1 MGLMTWHPGENAD
14 TYGVGQPAVPRRKRP
29 VLHPADTATIARAF
43 GVLGIGAALVGFLG
57 VVLPHPADF
66 DEPVIHATQASAL
79 IVSIILLVYADRL
92 PLWAVSVTPAIGVV
106 NTSVAILATHDPTSG
121 YAFFYIWIA
130 IVCFYFLS
138 RRETIV
144 HLAWAIANYAAVILI
159 LGPTAG
165 PAHQDA
171 YFFVLVAGTLI
182 ASAGPMLYLRGR
194 FNDLVERL
202 SDASRIDA
210 VTGLPNERVLGE
222 ALKREIARAHGSGT
236 QLAVLV
242 VELDRFQEVTEELGH
257 TTAGELQRS
266 IGEMFSEAIRPIDTI
281 ARTAG
286 TYTIIAP
293 EAPEESAYL
302 LAEQLLARVR
312 RSFRGETIPLTASIG
327 IGLYP
332 RDAAG
337 EGELLRIADRALT
350 AAKLLG
356 HDRAVIYGGGV
367 EEVLGGGRAGERL
380 RNPQTHLAT
389 LLSLAEAVD
398 LRDSGTAQHSHR
410 VGEYC
415 ERLARHLGLSQSRV
429 ARVRIAGILHD
440 IGKVGIP
447 DSILAKE
454 GPLDEGEWTEMRKHP
469 EIGARILGTREL
481 VDVRDWVLCSH
492 ERPDGKGY
500 PRGLVDHQIPLEAK
514 IISVADAYE
523 AMTVDRSYR
532 MALSHAAAR
541 ERLIAN
547 AGTQFDPE
555 VVTAFLASLDEA
567 PGVSEAPET
576 AEANGEPLAPS

>member
-1 MGLMTWHPGENAD
+1 MGLMTWHPGDNAD
-14 TYGVGQPAVPRRKRP
+14 TYGVGQAAVLRGGRNGGRPAQ
-29 VLHPADTATIARAF
+29 ASTIARAF
-43 GVLGIGAALVGFLG
+43 AVLGIGAALVGFLG
-57 VVLPHPADF
+57 VVLPHPSDF
-66 DEPVIHATQASAL
+66 DEPVIHLTQGIAL
-79 IVSIILLVYADRL
+79 VVSIFLFVLADRL
-92 PLWAVSVTPAIGVV
+92 PLWAVSLTPAIGVV
-106 NTSVAILATHDPTSG
+106 NTSIALLATHDPTSG
-121 YAFFYIWIA
+121 YAFFYVWIA

-138 RRETIV
+138 RRETIL

-159 LGPTAG
+159 LGPG
-165 PAHQDA
+165 PGQANQEA

-202 SDASRIDA
+202 SDASRIDPL
-210 VTGLPNERVLGE
+210 TGLPNERLLGE
-222 ALKREIARAHGSGT
+222 ALTREIARAHGSQT

-257 TTAGELQRS
+257 TTAGELLKSVGQ
-266 IGEMFSEAIRPIDTI
+266 MFSEAIRPIDTI

-286 TYTIIAP
+286 TFTIIAP

-302 LAEQLLARVR
+302 MAEQLLARVR
-312 RSFRGETIPLTASIG
+312 RGFRQEAIPLTASIG

-410 VGEYC
+410 VGELS
-415 ERLARHLGLSQSRV
+415 ERLARELGLSESRI

-447 DSILAKE
+447 DSILCKA
-454 GPLDEGEWTEMRKHP
+454 GPLDEREWVEMRKHP

-481 VDVRDWVLCSH
+481 VDVREWVLASH

-500 PRGLVDHQIPLEAK
+500 PRGLTDHEIPLEAK
-514 IISVADAYE
+514 IIAVTDAYE

-532 MALSHAAAR
+532 PALGPAAAR
-541 ERLIAN
+541 AELLAN
-547 AGTQFDPE
+547 AETQFDAE
-555 VVTAFLASLDEA
+555 VVTAFLATLDA
-567 PGVSEAPET
+567 T
-576 AEANGEPLAPS
+576 AETPTHR